1 MQRLVLACAFS
12 FALPYAAIAEEPAPP
27 PSPPEP
33 TVEKSPETAPP
44 PPAPTPS
51 PVIEERTAV
60 KPAPKRQLMIDVP
73 GERSRNN
80 KLFVGG
86 LLAAGVIASGLGVYW
101 HLDSR
106 DASDAVASDE
116 FTGEA
121 WTDDKVALVDRA
133 ERSRTRAIVA
143 YSIGGAFLIGTLV
156 AYIITDPKS
165 ETAIIQTGAIVAPTT
180 DGGAM
185 VSKAWSF

>member
-1 MQRLVLACAFS
+1 MK
-12 FALPYAAIAEEPAPP
+12 PP
-27 PSPPEP
+27 PSRQ
-33 TVEKSPETAPP
+33 
-44 PPAPTPS
+44 
-51 PVIEERTAV
+51 IEIE
-60 KPAPKRQLMIDVP
+60 VP

-80 KLFVGG
+80 KLMVGG
-86 LLAAGVIASGLGVYW
+86 LLAAGVIGGALGVYW

-121 WTDDKVALVDRA
+121 WTDDHVALVERA
-133 ERSRTRAIVA
+133 ERSKTRAIVA
-143 YSIGGAFLIGTLV
+143 YSIGGAFVLGTIIT
-156 AYIITDPKS
+156 YIVTDPKS
-165 ETAIIQTGAIVAPTT
+165 ETAVIRTGAVVTPTT